1 MDSHQKLII
10 VEKDPKKRERFFHSL
25 WYQVN
30 QVLGICEQLRFIYDD
45 VYTMP
50 ESELK
55 TRLTERLIDALIMGK
70 KMSDRLVWYKKK
82 YGKGDPDS
90 GSNGI
95 HLTIL
100 QNNGWRIR
108 MRKSRKL

>member
-70 KMSDRLVWYKKK
+70 KMADRLVYYKKT
-82 YGKGDPDS
+82 YGEENPDS
-90 GSNGI
+90 GNSGKNLI
-95 HLTIL
+95 PL

-108 MRKSRKL
+108 MRKGRNL